1 LMTRRNVDLALV
13 VASSLVLTAVVLAIP
28 SAKAVRIF
36 LGLPFVLFFP
46 GYTLI
51 AALFPRKDDLDAI
64 ERIALS
70 LGLSIAVVP
79 LIGLALNYS
88 PWGIRLNPILAF
100 VTLFI
105 VLAATAAWLRRRTLP
120 VGDASGLDVELQLPS
135 WSGIRW
141 ADRLVALAL
150 VLSLAGLGVAAFFV
164 ATSRGSSEQFT
175 EFYVLGP
182 GGKAEAYP
190 TLTKVGESA
199 TVILGVVNQEGQDT
213 TYQVGVKIDGE
224 IIDSIDNLSLADD
237 ERWEERVAIVPS
249 HAGDDQKVE
258 FLLYKE
264 GASEPYRS
272 LHLLLDVEGSLT
284 EGSFQE
290 SVPSPT
296 PSPNPR

>member
-1 LMTRRNVDLALV
+1 MTRRNLDLVLV
-13 VASSLVLTAVVLAIP
+13 VASSLVLTAVILAIP
-28 SAKAVRIF
+28 SAKAARIF

-105 VLAATAAWLRRRTLP
+105 VLAATAAWLRRRMLP
-120 VGDASGLDVELQLPS
+120 VGDAFGLHVDLQLPS

-150 VLSLAGLGVAAFFV
+150 VLSLAGLGIAAFFV

-190 TLTKVGESA
+190 TLTKVGENA

-213 TYQVGVKIDGE
+213 TYQVGIKIDGE
-224 IIDSIDNLSLADD
+224 IMDSIDNLSLADD

-258 FLLYKE
+258 FLLYKD
-264 GASEPYRS
+264 GGSEPYRS
-272 LHLLLDVEGSLT
+272 LHLRLDVEPLA
-284 EGSFQE
+284 EGSSPE
-290 SVPSPT
+290 ALPPSPT